1 MYAPINQPP
10 DVYFDVSKIQDN
22 VTVLLGLCD
31 NADMVGSFFLTEM
44 FLFKNLF
51 LFLKYKQKYKQ
62 TARILQ
68 SKCLCYIFQKLLD
81 IDK

>member
-10 DVYFDVSKIQDN
+10 DVYFDVSNIQEN
-22 VTVLLGLCD
+22 VTVLLGLYD

-44 FLFKNLF
+44 FSFKNLF

-68 SKCLCYIFQKLLD
+68 SKCFMLHFPKVT
-81 IDK
+81 

>member
-10 DVYFDVSKIQDN
+10 DVYFDVSNVQEN
-22 VTVLLGLCD
+22 VTVLLGLYD

-44 FLFKNLF
+44 FSFKNLF

>member
-10 DVYFDVSKIQDN
+10 DVYFDVSNIQEN

-44 FLFKNLF
+44 FSFKNLF

>member
-10 DVYFDVSKIQDN
+10 DVYFDVSNIQEN
-22 VTVLLGLCD
+22 VTVLLGLYD

-44 FLFKNLF
+44 FSFKNLF